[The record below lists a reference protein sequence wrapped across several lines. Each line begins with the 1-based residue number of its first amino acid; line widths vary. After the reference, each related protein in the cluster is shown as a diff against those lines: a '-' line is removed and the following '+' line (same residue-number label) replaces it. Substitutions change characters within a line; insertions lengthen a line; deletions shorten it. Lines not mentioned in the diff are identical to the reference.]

1 MNIIS
6 LHQRSA
12 SKNLVY
18 VHNHVRFMATN
29 RQEAEVI
36 SRLRATGLVVD
47 IGTFKWDEVNIA
59 KMKETKI
66 TLSEAVPISEV
77 ASLQNVHVNEPQ
89 TEVSKEDLENKE
101 MCKNDTHE
109 LETGV

>member
-1 MNIIS
+1 
-6 LHQRSA
+6 
-12 SKNLVY
+12 
-18 VHNHVRFMATN
+18 MATN

-47 IGTFKWDEVNIA
+47 IGTFKWDKDNIA
-59 KMKETKI
+59 KMKMTKI
-66 TLSEAVPISEV
+66 TLSEAVPISKV

-89 TEVSKEDLENKE
+89 TEVTKEYLEDKE
-101 MCKNDTHE
+101 TCIIDIHE